1 MTTVSG
7 WFTSLSTYIGGKVA
21 ELTAL
26 GRSIVDGLVAGVVA
40 AGAALA
46 AAAGGVVS
54 GAIAAVRAA
63 LGNPHSPAPA
73 LIPLGSSIS
82 EGLAYGIS
90 QSAGLVVSAI
100 QEVATSTEIAGIK
113 EFTEALKSIAEAMA
127 PAMAAIV
134 MILAFDPGDATG
146 LAAAVAK
153 VAELVRIIVSGFT
166 AANDQT
172 DEALAAVGEFVSAGS
187 SIVDLIGQSMGI
199 MAQLAAITLPD
210 VNGAMLENLARLRD
224 FVASLVAGFGLAA
237 VELSALSPIVKDFA
251 DAASS
256 VIDLIEQALPAI
268 AALYAVDLSKYTAS
282 YHLADQMIIF
292 RKVIK
297 ELVKQFI
304 DSAAEFSYMSDA
316 VQSFTDAAS
325 SIVDLIAQAL
335 PVIAVLFSADLSKYV
350 SSYHL
355 ADQMIIF
362 RKVIKELV
370 KQFID
375 SAAEF
380 AFMSDAVQSFVAAAE
395 SVIGLIDQALP
406 AIATLFSADL
416 SKYVADYHL
425 ANQMVIF
432 RKVIRELVNQFSMA
446 AAEFSFMSD
455 EVIRLADAAGSI
467 LDLLTQTMDV
477 MGQVAGFTGFGGD
490 ISGRLTLLG
499 EMLVSIVVTLA
510 NSLAAASAQSGA
522 AITAAAALA
531 DSVGQLLDV
540 VEAGVDALAAL
551 STFAP
556 IAGIQTA
563 AMTFANQLVAVLQEL
578 AGAFSTA
585 ATNAGAAINQAAEFA
600 DQAADIL
607 DVVEPGLEA
616 LAALSTFVPIAGIRE
631 EARAFAYQL
640 VAILRELAGE
650 FSTAA
655 ANAGA
660 AIAQAA
666 EFADRAGDILDVIE
680 PGLDALAA
688 LSTFV
693 PIAGIRLEAMA
704 FASQLV
710 AVLQELAGAFSTA
723 AVNAGAAIT
732 EAAEFAD
739 RAGDIL
745 DVVEPGLEALMGL
758 ASYVST
764 TGINAAVQSFAADLV
779 LVVQALGTAFAAAST
794 ALGAAADQAASFA
807 DSAKDIVDV
816 VEPGIEA
823 LSALA
828 GYVSASGVR
837 ERTQQFA
844 ADLVTVITALA
855 NGLAASGLAANQAVT
870 EAAALAD
877 KLTQILDVVK
887 PGVEA
892 LAALADYTSGANLQ
906 AKTQQFTA
914 DLISVTQALV
924 TGLTQS
930 ALAAGTALAQAGI
943 MAQNISKLFEVIVPA
958 LEALEAL
965 AAYSAAS
972 DVRANAAQF
981 TDDLVA
987 VANTLVT
994 GLNQAATSMGQGA
1007 IAAAQAFAAAVTGI
1021 VKEVD
1026 AAMNGLVALAGLP
1039 TPPIEPTLNY
1049 IVQSSQQITS
1059 SFSAAGDIGAAVVY
1073 AANFRLNLIQ
1083 LVQEV
1088 QGAVAQIA
1096 ALAGTSTSGSI
1107 GGALAAIANAMSN
1120 TVGQFSGAGQQLA
1133 AAFTE
1138 AIKTGI
1144 VAGAAPA
1151 AVSTS
1156 MVIGAAISAGTTVAK
1171 GGVAVGIALIAA
1183 ITSGV
1188 SSGQNS
1194 VVNAVV
1200 QVVNAAISAGL
1211 NEAKKAGSIG
1221 QEVIRAALAEIN
1233 AGRSSLDSAGS
1244 AAGSAIIDGMVRAIS
1259 SGQSRLVNA
1268 IKAAV
1273 SAAVAAAKAALG
1285 IASPSKVALAL
1296 MGNFMKTAAGA
1307 LGDPRGLVSA
1317 VDQSMTRMVGV
1328 AAHRLAQSQLAAPV
1342 AMPMASLAGGISPRI
1357 YPMPETGSGR
1367 SIVTAGG
1374 GDFNLT
1380 ININGGD
1387 HSLSDIKRQVQQA
1400 VSDAM
1405 AQQGR
1410 RADAVRRM
1418 R

>member
-1 MTTVSG
+1 M
-7 WFTSLSTYIGGKVA
+7 
-21 ELTAL
+21 
-26 GRSIVDGLVAGVVA
+26 
-40 AGAALA
+40 
-46 AAAGGVVS
+46 
-54 GAIAAVRAA
+54 
-63 LGNPHSPAPA
+63 
-73 LIPLGSSIS
+73 
-82 EGLAYGIS
+82 
-90 QSAGLVVSAI
+90 SAI

-972 DVRANAAQF
+972 DVRAKAAQF

-1144 VAGAAPA
+1144 AAGAAPA